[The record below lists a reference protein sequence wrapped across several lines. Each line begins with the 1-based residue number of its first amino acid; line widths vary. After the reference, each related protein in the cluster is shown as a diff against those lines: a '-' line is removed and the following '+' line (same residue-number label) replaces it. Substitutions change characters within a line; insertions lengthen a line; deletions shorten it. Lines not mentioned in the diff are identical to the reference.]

1 MRKLCLLLLAFCSV
15 CFGDFIEDAA
25 PKQPEQD
32 PYGSKW
38 FFEHEPLPTQA
49 GTAEI
54 IPSTKGLL
62 LLGDIKDLSR
72 NGVKG
77 VRGLEVKDLNFPGT
91 IADLRAKLD
100 PIYLNQPLTM
110 DKIRQIRKA
119 IIEYYQSY
127 NRGLVL
133 VVAPEQYITD
143 DTIQLVVVESKAG
156 KISVEGNKWFSDK
169 TLQNHL
175 RLEEANYIDTQ
186 VIVRDLDWINRNPF
200 RQADVVMRPGAM
212 EGTTD
217 VEFWVYDRFPV
228 RFYAGADNTG
238 FETTGTG
245 RLFTGFN
252 WGNAFGLE
260 QLLSF
265 QYTTSSDFGRYYAY
279 TGNWAIPLPWR
290 HIWSFF
296 GGYSRVRPKMPFIGV
311 ENSGTNSQVST
322 RYTIPIPRKRTLL
335 QEVAFGI
342 DYKRADNNLLFG
354 DLVIFGSTAVI
365 TQAVFEYIAL
375 QKLDSWRWSFDFNLY
390 WSPGDLF
397 GHQSDKDYQS
407 LRPFAE
413 SNYVYGNYTFLPVVF
428 LPNDWSLVFKN
439 SMQLSNR
446 NLLSSE
452 TFGLG
457 GYNTV
462 RGYDQR
468 DVNTD
473 NGLLL
478 SGEIVTPTMPLFT
491 YRKPDGVLE
500 DELQF
505 LWFLDYGLGWNNIR
519 LPEEPNSFWL
529 MGTGPG
535 LRYNWGT
542 YLTVRLD
549 WGIKLHKLRFVDDQ
563 SFSVFNFGV
572 LLSY

>member
-1 MRKLCLLLLAFCSV
+1 MRYLLVFVFFVTTQLFAQ
-15 CFGDFIEDAA
+15 FIEDAA
-25 PKQPEQD
+25 PKQPKQD
-32 PYGSKW
+32 PFSSGAY
-38 FFEHEPLPTQA
+38 FDHEPLPSQT
-49 GTAEI
+49 GTEEI
-54 IPSTKGLL
+54 LSKTEGVLL
-62 LLGDIKDLSR
+62 VGNIRDLER
-72 NGVKG
+72 DGVQG
-77 VRGLEVKDLNFPGT
+77 VRGLEVKNLNFPGT

-110 DKIRQIRKA
+110 DKIREIRKA

-127 NRGLVL
+127 SRGLVL

-186 VIVRDLDWINRNPF
+186 VIVQDLDWMNRNPF

-245 RLFTGFN
+245 RIFSGFN

-260 QLLSF
+260 QQLSF
-265 QYTTSSDFGRYYAY
+265 QYSTSSDFGRFYAY
-279 TGNWAIPLPWR
+279 TGNWMIPLPWR

-296 GGYSRVRPKMPFIGV
+296 GGYSRVHPKMPFIGV
-311 ENSGTNSQVST
+311 DNTGRNSQVST
-322 RYTIPIPRKRTLL
+322 RYTIPIPRQRTFM
-335 QEVAFGI
+335 QEVGFGI

-354 DLVIFGSTAVI
+354 DLIVFGATAVI
-365 TQAVFEYIAL
+365 TQAVFEYAAL
-375 QKLDSWRWSFDFNLY
+375 QKTDNWRWSFNFNGY

-397 GHQSDKDYQS
+397 GHQSVKDYQS
-407 LRPFAE
+407 LRPEAT
-413 SNYVYGNYTFLPVVF
+413 SNYVYANYTFLPVVF
-428 LPNDWSLVFKN
+428 LPADWSLVFKN

-462 RGYDQR
+462 RGYDQN
-468 DVNTD
+468 DTNTD

-478 SGEIVTPTMPLFT
+478 SGEIVTPTMPLLT
-491 YRKPDGVLE
+491 YRKSNGILQDQ
-500 DELQF
+500 LQF

-519 LPEEPNSFWL
+519 LPKEPNSFWL

-549 WGIKLHKLRFVDDQ
+549 WGIKLHKIRLVDDP
-563 SFSVFNFGV
+563 SFSVLNFGV